1 LKPGGANLPKPCIL
15 YEVVMLQTLKMAFR
29 DLGRNRRR
37 SFFSALAVGVGL
49 ALLILMSSVVA
60 GEMGG
65 AIENA
70 IKLQSG
76 HIQIRAATYDENK
89 SSLKWEDLVANP
101 DEITKQIGAMS
112 QVKAATPRLYA
123 SGYLSSGNQSAGAK
137 ITGIDPLSPANDPYR
152 EGIISGNY
160 LSPDDR
166 DAVLIGKPMAEKLKL
181 KVGDNVGLSLNT
193 ADGDVQEQTFTVKG
207 IYTTNTYGFDNATVF
222 LPLTKVQA
230 MTRTENHASAIFILL
245 KDTSMTD
252 TVIPA
257 LSVPANLEVKSWKDL
272 NALFVEWE
280 AMAQSYISIFYVI
293 ILAITASVIIN
304 TLIMSV
310 YERTR
315 EIGILSAIGMR
326 GGGILTLFLAESSML
341 AVGGVI
347 IGVIVGV
354 LATLYFNVNGFYI
367 GNMGLSGIAITDTIY
382 AKLTINN
389 VINLTI
395 MTFIVTILAGL
406 YPAVMASR
414 MQPVEALRAEK

>member
-1 LKPGGANLPKPCIL
+1 MI
-15 YEVVMLQTLKMAFR
+15 QILKMAFR

-37 SFFSALAVGVGL
+37 SFFSALAVGGGL

-60 GEMGG
+60 GEMGS
-65 AIENA
+65 AIESA
-70 IKLQSG
+70 INLQSG
-76 HIQIRAATYDENK
+76 HIQIRSATYDENK

-101 DEITKQIGAMS
+101 DEIATKIASLS

-123 SGYLSSGNQSAGAK
+123 SGFLSSGTQSAGAK
-137 ITGIDPLSPANDPYR
+137 ITGIDPLSPASDPYR
-152 EGIISGNY
+152 EGVISGNY

-193 ADGDVQEQTFTVKG
+193 ADGNVQDQTFTVKG
-207 IYTTNTYGFDNATVF
+207 IYTTGTYGFDSGTVF
-222 LPLTKVQA
+222 LPIAKAQA
-230 MTRTENHASAIFILL
+230 MTQTENHASTVYVLL
-245 KDTSMTD
+245 KDTAMTD
-252 TVIPA
+252 TVVSA
-257 LSVPANLEVKSWKDL
+257 LSVPSNLKIKTWKDL
-272 NALFVEWE
+272 NALFVEYE
-280 AMAQSYISIFYVI
+280 AFAQSYIAIFYMI
-293 ILAITASVIIN
+293 ILAISASVIIN

-326 GGGILTLFLAESSML
+326 GGRIMMLFLAESSML

-347 IGVIVGV
+347 MGLIIGV
-354 LATLYFNVNGFYI
+354 LATLYFNINGFYI
-367 GNMGLSGIAITDTIY
+367 GNMGLSSSMAIADTIY
-382 AKLTINN
+382 AKLTVDNLIS
-389 VINLTI
+389 LTI
-395 MTFIVTILAGL
+395 MTFVVTMLAGL

>member
-1 LKPGGANLPKPCIL
+1 MI
-15 YEVVMLQTLKMAFR
+15 QILKMAFR

-37 SFFSALAVGVGL
+37 SFFSALAVGGGL

-60 GEMGG
+60 GEMGS
-65 AIENA
+65 AIESA

-101 DEITKQIGAMS
+101 DEIATKIAAFD

-123 SGYLSSGNQSAGAK
+123 SGFLSSGNQSAGAK
-137 ITGIDPLSPANDPYR
+137 ITGIDPLSSANDPYR
-152 EGIISGNY
+152 EGIISGSY

-181 KVGDNVGLSLNT
+181 KVGDSVSLSLNT
-193 ADGDVQEQTFTVKG
+193 ADGNVQDQAFTVKG
-207 IYTTNTYGFDNATVF
+207 IYTTGTYGFDSGTVF
-222 LPLTKVQA
+222 LPLAKAQA
-230 MTRTENHASAIFILL
+230 LTRTENHASAIFVLL
-245 KDTSMTD
+245 KDTTMTD
-252 TVIPA
+252 TVVSA
-257 LSVPANLEVKSWKDL
+257 LSVSSNLEIKTWKDL
-272 NALFVEWE
+272 NALFVEYE
-280 AMAQSYISIFYVI
+280 AFAQSYIAIFYMI
-293 ILAITASVIIN
+293 ILAISASVIIN

-326 GGGILTLFLAESSML
+326 GGRIMLLFLAESSML
-341 AVGGVI
+341 AFGGVI
-347 IGVIVGV
+347 MGLILGV
-354 LATLYFNVNGFYI
+354 LATLYFNINGFYI
-367 GNMGLSGIAITDTIY
+367 GNMGLSGMAIADTIY
-382 AKLTINN
+382 AKLTVDNL
-389 VINLTI
+389 INLTI
-395 MTFIVTILAGL
+395 MTFVVTMLAGL

>member
-1 LKPGGANLPKPCIL
+1 
-15 YEVVMLQTLKMAFR
+15 MLQILKMAFR

-37 SFFSALAVGVGL
+37 TFFSALAVGGGL
-49 ALLILMSSVVA
+49 ALLILMASVVE

-65 AIENA
+65 ALENA
-70 IKLQSG
+70 IRLQSG

-101 DEITKQIGAMS
+101 DEIAAKIAAFP

-123 SGYLSSGNQSAGAK
+123 SGFLSSGTQSAGAK
-137 ITGIDPLSPANDPYR
+137 ITGIDPLSPASDPYR
-152 EGIISGNY
+152 EGIISGQY

-166 DAVLIGKPMAEKLKL
+166 DAVLIGRPMAEKLNL
-181 KVGDNVGLSLNT
+181 KAGDNVELSLNT
-193 ADGDVQEQTFTVKG
+193 ADGTVQDQTFIVKG

-222 LPLTKVQA
+222 LPLAKAQA
-230 MTRTENHASAIFILL
+230 MTQTENHASTIFVLL
-245 KDTSMTD
+245 KDTKMTD
-252 TVIPA
+252 TVASA
-257 LSVPANLEVKSWKDL
+257 LSVPANLEVKTWKDL
-272 NALFVEWE
+272 NSLFVEWE
-280 AMAQSYISIFYVI
+280 DMAQSYIGFLYLI
-293 ILAITASVIIN
+293 ILAISVSVIIN

-326 GGGILTLFLAESSML
+326 GARIMMLFLSESTLL

-347 IGVIVGV
+347 IGLIIGV
-354 LATLYFNVNGFYI
+354 LATMYFNVHGFYV

-382 AKLTINN
+382 AKLTVENL
-389 VINLTI
+389 INLTI
-395 MTFIVTILAGL
+395 MTFVATILAGL
-406 YPAVMASR
+406 YPAIMASR

>member
-1 LKPGGANLPKPCIL
+1 
-15 YEVVMLQTLKMAFR
+15 MAFR

-49 ALLILMSSVVA
+49 ALLILMASVIE

-101 DEITKQIGAMS
+101 DEIAKQVGAMS

-123 SGYLSSGNQSAGAK
+123 SGFLSSGNQSAGAK
-137 ITGIDPLSPANDPYR
+137 ITGIDPLSPASDPYR
-152 EGIISGNY
+152 AGIVSGSY

-193 ADGDVQEQTFTVKG
+193 ADGNVQEQTFIVKG
-207 IYTTNTYGFDNATVF
+207 IYTTNTYGFDSSTVF
-222 LPLTKVQA
+222 LPLGKAQA
-230 MTRTENHASAIFILL
+230 LTRTENHASTIYVLL
-245 KDTSMTD
+245 NDTALTD
-252 TVIPA
+252 TVVSA
-257 LSVPANLEVKSWKDL
+257 LSIPSNLEVKNWKDL

-280 AMAQSYISIFYVI
+280 AMAQSYIGIFYVI

-315 EIGILSAIGMR
+315 EIGVLSAIGMR
-326 GGGILTLFLAESSML
+326 GARILMLFLAESSML
-341 AVGGVI
+341 AVGGAVMGLI
-347 IGVIVGV
+347 IGI

-382 AKLTINN
+382 ARLTLDNL
-389 VINLTI
+389 VNLTS
-395 MTFIVTILAGL
+395 MTFVVTILAGL